1 MEIKKRIIDGKLII
15 ASHNKGKVKEI
26 SEILKPFNIE
36 CISAEKVG
44 LPEPH
49 ENGSTFEENSRIKA
63 LSASSH
69 SQQISLSDDSG
80 LCVNALGGEP
90 GIFSARWAGPDKD
103 FSKASRLIEEKLLN
117 KNNFA
122 AKFVCVLTLAWPDMY
137 SETFRGEVNGR
148 LTFPPKGNNG
158 FGYDPIFIPDGYDK
172 TFGEM
177 NEETK
182 DMISHRSLAFSKLR
196 KAYLT

>member
-26 SEILKPFNIE
+26 SEILKPFSID

-158 FGYDPIFIPDGYDK
+158 FGYDPIFIPRDHKY
-172 TFGEM
+172 TFGQM
-177 NEETK
+177 K
-182 DMISHRSLAFSKLR
+182 YSKKLKIDHRYKAFK
-196 KAYLT
+196 KIKKFF

>member
-15 ASHNKGKVKEI
+15 ASHNTGKVKEI
-26 SEILKPFNIE
+26 SEILKPFNID
-36 CISAEKVG
+36 CISAKKVG
-44 LPEPH
+44 IPEPH

-69 SQQISLSDDSG
+69 SRQISLSDDSG

-158 FGYDPIFIPDGYDK
+158 FGYDPIFLPKNKTK

-177 NEETK
+177 QSSQK
-182 DMISHRSLAFSKLR
+182 YKIDHRFQAFK
-196 KAYLT
+196 KIKKFF